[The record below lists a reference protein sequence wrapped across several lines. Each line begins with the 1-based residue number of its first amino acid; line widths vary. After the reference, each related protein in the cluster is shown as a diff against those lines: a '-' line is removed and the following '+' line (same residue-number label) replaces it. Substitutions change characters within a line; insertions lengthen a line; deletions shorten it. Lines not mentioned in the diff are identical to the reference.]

1 MAEETKT
8 PKTDDQM
15 VTGEYSNWNTVR
27 NAALLVGILALV
39 VYFQGKK
46 NN

>member
-15 VTGEYSNWNTVR
+15 VTEQYSNWNTVR
-27 NAALLVGILALV
+27 TAFLIAGILALV
-39 VYFQGKK
+39 VYFQDRKK
-46 NN
+46 